1 MMNEVLSRPGSMGS
15 DGLKW
20 WIGRVAPRS
29 AWVNGGTLVND
40 KDVGVDSAKPE
51 IDIYYN
57 RVKVSVV
64 GYHDKITNPVD
75 LPWAHILATPMLP
88 SGYGFKDATHYL
100 EGGES
105 VFGFWMDGEDQQKP
119 VILGVFYRHK
129 AAEDTTIPPKGSPA
143 VSPPVGAA
151 AEMENTGDLTS
162 GITDPATGS
171 EKQAQKPKS
180 PITGTNNITGSPIE
194 GAKPRPPVTDESS
207 TEKGMSV
214 AALQHHFNLNR
225 KTNRPT
231 CKRDNLIGA
240 ITGYLGDFAEIL
252 IGVEQYAGFYIN
264 TATGIATNLAGE
276 IKLIA
281 KLIAGILTGVL
292 NKVRDTIFAFVG
304 DKVSGFINSILP
316 DEVKPIIGDATK
328 TTLDLLYCL
337 FEKFIN
343 SLLDIISSLLYSLVG
358 QFINAATCAA
368 EEFIGA
374 LLGQV
379 NKFLDDTIGP
389 VISSLNDVLGGV
401 LSGISSFVGKA
412 LEVIGLVFNFIGCD
426 KFKCPLPSRYDNS
439 YGPTQQE
446 RDAVDKIA
454 SKASLLNIPLSYD
467 ENGEPDKTIGS
478 ALADAEKSP
487 GSIFGL
493 KEQTPKEK
501 QNAAAVAAAAGPC
514 NSGILVCGPPTITF
528 FGGDGIGGLANAVIN
543 NSGTLIG
550 AQILDGGF
558 GYTQPPYVNI
568 QDACGNG
575 KGGKGTAVLGPN
587 GTIIKVIIEFEGYG
601 YYNDFKE
608 VKTIYGDITDDS
620 INDGSNSGEQEVIG
634 FIDDIIIDGS
644 GISYDEDD
652 TIEIVP
658 NEGAEIEPVIING
671 HIVGINIINPGQGFT
686 SIPTVTI
693 NSETGIGAELTPV
706 LGFKPI
712 DQADPID
719 PGKIVT
725 VIDCVSR

>member
-29 AWVNGGTLVND
+29 AWVSGGTLVND
-40 KDVGVDSAKPE
+40 KDVGVDSANPE

-64 GYHDKITNPVD
+64 GYHDRITNPAD
-75 LPWAHILATPMLP
+75 LPWAHIMATPMLP

-129 AAEDTTIPPKGSPA
+129 VAEDTTVPPKGSKS
-143 VSPPVGAA
+143 VSPSIGSAA
-151 AEMENTGDLTS
+151 KMKPTGGDKSGLTNL
-162 GITDPATGS
+162 ATGLPVPDTEPEPS
-171 EKQAQKPKS
+171 NS
-180 PITGTNNITGSPIE
+180 TTDDTTGSPQNPN
-194 GAKPRPPVTDESS
+194 PRKSVTDEDS
-207 TEKGMSV
+207 TESGMSI
-214 AALQHHFNLNR
+214 AAIQHHFNLNR
-225 KTNRPT
+225 KTSRPT
-231 CKRDNLIGA
+231 CKRDNLIAG
-240 ITGYLGDFAEIL
+240 ITGYLGDFAELL
-252 IGVEQYAGFYIN
+252 IGVEQYADFYIN
-264 TATGIATNLAGE
+264 TVTGAAVNILGE
-276 IKLIA
+276 IKLIT
-281 KLIAGILTGVL
+281 KQISGILTGVI

-304 DKVSGFINSILP
+304 DKVAGLINTLLP
-316 DEVKPIIGDATK
+316 DEVKPILGDATK
-328 TTLDLLYCL
+328 TILDLLYCL
-337 FEKFIN
+337 FEKFIVGLFDVIQEMLF
-343 SLLDIISSLLYSLVG
+343 SLIG

-368 EEFIGA
+368 EEFIAG
-374 LLGQV
+374 LLGTV
-379 NKFLDDTIGP
+379 NSFLDDTIGP
-389 VISSLNDVLGGV
+389 VISSLNDVLGGI
-401 LSGISSFVGKA
+401 LGGINSFVGQA
-412 LEVIGLVFNFIGCD
+412 LDVIGLVFNFIGCD
-426 KFKCPLPSRYDNS
+426 KFKCPLPSRFDNA

-446 RDAVDKIA
+446 RDAADAIT
-454 SKASLLNIPLSYD
+454 SKVSLLNIPLSYD
-467 ENGEPDKTIGS
+467 EDGNPTSSVGS
-478 ALADAEKSP
+478 ALENAEKNP

-493 KEQTPKEK
+493 KEQTPEEQ

-514 NSGILVCGPPTITF
+514 NSGILVCGPPTITL
-528 FGGDGIGGLANAVIN
+528 FGGDGIGGLANAVVN
-543 NSGTLIG
+543 NVGNVIG
-550 AQILDGGF
+550 AQVIDGGF
-558 GYTQPPYVNI
+558 GYTQAPYVNI

-575 KGGKGTAVLGPN
+575 KGGKGTAILGPN
-587 GTIIKVIIEFEGYG
+587 GTVVKIVIEFEGYG

-608 VKTIYGDITDDS
+608 VKTIFGDIEDDS
-620 INDGSNSGEQEVIG
+620 INDGSNSGEEEVIG
-634 FIDDIIIDGS
+634 FIDDVIIDGG

-658 NEGAEIEPVIING
+658 DEGAEIEPIIIDG
-671 HIVGINIINPGQGFT
+671 HIVDINIINGGQGFT
-686 SIPTVTI
+686 SIPTITI
-693 NSETGIGAELTPV
+693 NSKTGIGAELTPV

>member
-29 AWVNGGTLVND
+29 AWVSGGTLVND
-40 KDVGVDSAKPE
+40 KDVGVDSANPE

-64 GYHDKITNPVD
+64 GYHDRITNPVD
-75 LPWAHILATPMLP
+75 LPWAHIMATPMLP

-129 AAEDTTIPPKGSPA
+129 VAEDTTVPPKGSKS
-143 VSPPVGAA
+143 VSPSIGSSAKMNP
-151 AEMENTGDLTS
+151 TGGNESGLTNV
-162 GITDPATGS
+162 ATGL
-171 EKQAQKPKS
+171 PV
-180 PITGTNNITGSPIE
+180 PGTEPESSSSTTDDTIGSPE
-194 GAKPRPPVTDESS
+194 NPNPRKTVTDEDS
-207 TEKGMSV
+207 TGDGMSI
-214 AALQHHFNLNR
+214 AAIQHHFNLNR
-225 KTNRPT
+225 KTSRPT
-231 CKRDNLIGA
+231 CKRDNLIAG
-240 ITGYLGDFAEIL
+240 ITGYLGDFAELL
-252 IGVEQYAGFYIN
+252 IGVEQYADFYIN
-264 TATGIATNLAGE
+264 TVTGATVNILGE
-276 IKLIA
+276 IKLIT
-281 KLIAGILTGVL
+281 KLISGILTGVI

-304 DKVSGFINSILP
+304 DKVAGLINTLLP
-316 DEVKPIIGDATK
+316 DEVKPILGDATK
-328 TTLDLLYCL
+328 TILDLLYCL
-337 FEKFIN
+337 FEKFIVGLFDVIQEMLF
-343 SLLDIISSLLYSLVG
+343 SLIG

-368 EEFIGA
+368 EEFIAG
-374 LLGQV
+374 LLGTV
-379 NKFLDDTIGP
+379 NSFLDDTIGP
-389 VISSLNDVLGGV
+389 VISSLNDVLGGI
-401 LSGISSFVGKA
+401 LGGINSFVGQA
-412 LEVIGLVFNFIGCD
+412 LDVIGLVFNFIGCD
-426 KFKCPLPSRYDNS
+426 KFKCPLPSRFDNA

-446 RDAVDKIA
+446 RDAADAIT
-454 SKASLLNIPLSYD
+454 SKVSLLNIPLSYD
-467 ENGEPDKTIGS
+467 EDGNPTSTVQS
-478 ALADAEKSP
+478 ALENAEKNP

-493 KEQTPKEK
+493 KEQTPEEQ

-514 NSGILVCGPPTITF
+514 NSGILVCGPPTITL
-528 FGGDGIGGLANAVIN
+528 FGGDGIGGLANAVVN
-543 NSGTLIG
+543 NVGNVIG
-550 AQILDGGF
+550 AQVLDGGF
-558 GYTQPPYVNI
+558 GYTQAPYVNI

-575 KGGKGTAVLGPN
+575 KGGKGTAILGPN
-587 GTIIKVIIEFEGYG
+587 GTIDKIVIEFEGYG

-608 VKTIYGDITDDS
+608 VKTIFGDIEDNS
-620 INDGSNSGEQEVIG
+620 INDGSNSGEEEVIG
-634 FIDDIIIDGS
+634 FIDDVIIDGG

-658 NEGAEIEPVIING
+658 DEGAEIEPIIIDG
-671 HIVGINIINPGQGFT
+671 HIVDINIINGGQGFT
-686 SIPTVTI
+686 SIPTITI
-693 NSETGIGAELTPV
+693 NSKTGIGAELTPV

>member
-29 AWVNGGTLVND
+29 AWVSGGTLVND
-40 KDVGVDSAKPE
+40 KDVGVDSANPE

-64 GYHDKITNPVD
+64 GYHDRITNPAD
-75 LPWAHILATPMLP
+75 LPWAHIMATPMLP

-129 AAEDTTIPPKGSPA
+129 VAEDTTVPPKGSKS
-143 VSPPVGAA
+143 VSPSKGSAA
-151 AEMENTGDLTS
+151 KMNPTGGNESGLTNL
-162 GITDPATGS
+162 ATGLPVPDTAPEPS
-171 EKQAQKPKS
+171 NS
-180 PITGTNNITGSPIE
+180 TTDDTTGSPE
-194 GAKPRPPVTDESS
+194 NPNPRKSVTDEDS
-207 TEKGMSV
+207 TESGMSI
-214 AALQHHFNLNR
+214 AAIQHHFNLNR
-225 KTNRPT
+225 KTSRPT
-231 CKRDNLIGA
+231 CKRDNLIAG
-240 ITGYLGDFAEIL
+240 ITGYLGDFAELL
-252 IGVEQYAGFYIN
+252 IGVEQYADFYIN
-264 TATGIATNLAGE
+264 TVTGAAVNILGE
-276 IKLIA
+276 IKLIT
-281 KLIAGILTGVL
+281 KQISGILTGVI

-304 DKVSGFINSILP
+304 DKVAGLINTLLP
-316 DEVKPIIGDATK
+316 DEVKPILGDATK
-328 TTLDLLYCL
+328 TILDLLYCL
-337 FEKFIN
+337 FEKFIVGLFDVIQEMLF
-343 SLLDIISSLLYSLVG
+343 SLIG

-368 EEFIGA
+368 EEFIAG
-374 LLGQV
+374 LLGTV
-379 NKFLDDTIGP
+379 NSFLDDTIGP
-389 VISSLNDVLGGV
+389 VISSLNDVLGGI
-401 LSGISSFVGKA
+401 LGGINSFVGQA
-412 LEVIGLVFNFIGCD
+412 LDVIGLVFNFIGCD
-426 KFKCPLPSRYDNS
+426 KFKCPLPSRFDNA

-446 RDAVDKIA
+446 RDAADAIT
-454 SKASLLNIPLSYD
+454 SKVSLLNIPLSYD
-467 ENGEPDKTIGS
+467 EDGNPTSSVGS
-478 ALADAEKSP
+478 ALENAEKNP

-493 KEQTPKEK
+493 KEQTPEEQ

-514 NSGILVCGPPTITF
+514 NSGILVCGPPTITL
-528 FGGDGIGGLANAVIN
+528 FGGDGIGGLANAVVN
-543 NSGTLIG
+543 NVGNVIG
-550 AQILDGGF
+550 AQVIDGGF
-558 GYTQPPYVNI
+558 GYTQAPYVNI

-575 KGGKGTAVLGPN
+575 KGGKGTAILGPN
-587 GTIIKVIIEFEGYG
+587 GTVVKIVIEFEGYG

-608 VKTIYGDITDDS
+608 VKTIFGDIEDDS
-620 INDGSNSGEQEVIG
+620 INDGSNSGEEEVIG
-634 FIDDIIIDGS
+634 FIDDVIIDGG

-658 NEGAEIEPVIING
+658 DEGAEIEPIIIDG
-671 HIVGINIINPGQGFT
+671 HIVDINIINGGQGFT
-686 SIPTVTI
+686 SIPTITI
-693 NSETGIGAELTPV
+693 NSKTGIGAELTPV